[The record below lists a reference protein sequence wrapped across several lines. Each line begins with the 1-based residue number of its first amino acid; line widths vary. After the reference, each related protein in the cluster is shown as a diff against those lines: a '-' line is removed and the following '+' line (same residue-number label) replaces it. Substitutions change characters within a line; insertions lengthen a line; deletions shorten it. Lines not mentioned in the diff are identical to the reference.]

1 MCDNYNILHFCVN
14 VNTKKEGGQIVD
26 IATITP
32 FGKEVKK
39 RLVDLDRNQ
48 SWLIEQ
54 VTKRTGLYFD
64 SSYMS
69 KIMKGQLCTPK
80 IIKAI
85 REILDMPADDKTS

>member
-1 MCDNYNILHFCVN
+1 M
-14 VNTKKEGGQIVD
+14 D

-54 VTKRTGLYFD
+54 VSKRTGLYFD

-69 KIMKGQLCTPK
+69 KILKGQLCTPK
-80 IIKAI
+80 IIKSGTDAALKQMLQNM
-85 REILDMPADDKTS
+85 EGV